1 MKTFFIL
8 LIFLFVLV
16 GCSSNNA
23 FDNFKMDKDQQR
35 SVSSLQ
41 TTKIVSSSEKV
52 NGIFSAIYL
61 NEVYPESFN
70 DGEYFFVYMY
80 LKKKKKMYNPKELL
94 PTGLTLKLNSKLAV
108 KIKELPKENKFS
120 HLVSLNNNWHK
131 YYLVAFMPQETD
143 SLSLVLE
150 NDPSFLAELK
160 YQKAEQ

>member
-8 LIFLFVLV
+8 LTFLLVLV

-35 SVSSLQ
+35 SISNLQ
-41 TTKIVSSSEKV
+41 TTKIVSSDEKV

-80 LKKKKKMYNPKELL
+80 LKKQKKMYNPKELL
-94 PTGLTLKLNSKLAV
+94 PTGLNLRLNSKLAV
-108 KIKELPKENKFS
+108 KIEELPRENKFS
-120 HLVSLNNNWHK
+120 HLISMNNNWHK
-131 YYLVAFMPQETD
+131 YYLVAFMPQKTNK
-143 SLSLVLE
+143 LSLVLE
-150 NDPSFLAELK
+150 NDPSFSAELK
-160 YQKAEQ
+160 YQKVEQ